1 MMTSY
6 VPRKQISPL
15 DEPEALQMKLTN
27 ESVFE
32 PEALQMKLTNESL

>member
-1 MMTSY
+1 
-6 VPRKQISPL
+6 VLRKQISPL

-32 PEALQMKLTNESL
+32 PEALQMKLTNESV